1 MPMTRV
7 LVVSVCA
14 AALFFAP
21 GCSRPKPVVAPE
33 VPVAPQEETAP
44 EPIPATG
51 GTAQVEPEPTIA
63 PAQVPEAGIEGGELP
78 TDLAEL
84 NKAGFLKDAFFD
96 TNKADLRDDA
106 RDALAANAA
115 WLKTHPTVRISIEGH
130 CDERNTGEFNLAL
143 GWRRANST
151 KAYLVSLGIGAE
163 RISTISYGEEKP
175 FSTCHEERCWSEN
188 RRAHVVI
195 VGR

>member
-14 AALFFAP
+14 AVLLFAP

-33 VPVAPQEETAP
+33 VPVPAQAEAAP
-44 EPIPATG
+44 EPIPAAG
-51 GTAQVEPEPTIA
+51 GASQVQPEPTIA

-84 NKAGFLKDAFFD
+84 NKAGFLKDAYFD

-115 WLKTHPTVRISIEGH
+115 WLKAHPTVRISVEGY
-130 CDERNTGEFNLAL
+130 CDERNTAEYNLAL
-143 GWRRANST
+143 GWRRANAT
-151 KAYLVSLGIGAE
+151 KAYLVSLGVGAE

-175 FSTCHEERCWSEN
+175 FSTCHEERCWAEN
-188 RRAHVVI
+188 RRSHVVI

>member
-7 LVVSVCA
+7 LVVVVCA
-14 AALFFAP
+14 AALLFAP

-33 VPVAPQEETAP
+33 VPVPAQAEAAP
-44 EPIPATG
+44 EPIPAAG
-51 GTAQVEPEPTIA
+51 GASQVEPEPTIA

-115 WLKTHPTVRISIEGH
+115 WLKAHPTVRVSIEGH
-130 CDERNTGEFNLAL
+130 CDERNTADYNLAL
-143 GWRRANST
+143 GWRRANAT
-151 KAYLVSLGIGAE
+151 RAYLVSLGVGEE

-175 FSTCHEERCWSEN
+175 FATCHEERCWAEN
-188 RRAHVVI
+188 RRSHLVI